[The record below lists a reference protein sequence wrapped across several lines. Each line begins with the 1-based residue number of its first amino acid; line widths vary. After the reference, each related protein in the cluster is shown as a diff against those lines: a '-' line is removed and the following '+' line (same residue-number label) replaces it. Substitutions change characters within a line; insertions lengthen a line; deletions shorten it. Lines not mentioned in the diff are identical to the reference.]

1 MHQCNCRVMAC
12 AGCRLSLMCYTSGQ
26 FHIHFRTY
34 TTYILNFLY
43 LFTIRAWYLLYTTTF
58 LFIVYVRE
66 ENNDLPVL
74 LSNNIAVIRKALYM
88 GIMPLE
94 DFTFECNVVH
104 LSNPHRPGV
113 CQPAVNTTVV
123 NILRT

>member
-1 MHQCNCRVMAC
+1 MSQ
-12 AGCRLSLMCYTSGQ
+12 MCYTSGQ
-26 FHIHFRTY
+26 FPIHFRTY

-43 LFTIRAWYLLYTTTF
+43 LYTIRAWYLLYTTTF

-66 ENNDLPVL
+66 ENNDLTVL
-74 LSNNIAVIRKALYM
+74 LSNNIAAIRKALYM

-94 DFTFECNVVH
+94 ESDVVH
-104 LSNPHRPGV
+104 LSSHIHPGV
-113 CQPAVNTTVV
+113 CQPAVSATVV